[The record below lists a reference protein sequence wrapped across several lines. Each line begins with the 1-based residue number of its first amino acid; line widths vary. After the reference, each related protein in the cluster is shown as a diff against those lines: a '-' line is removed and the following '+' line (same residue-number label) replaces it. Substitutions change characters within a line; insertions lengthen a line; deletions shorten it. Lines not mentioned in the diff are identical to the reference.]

1 MVVTTPVISPAE
13 TAVLLTVKDDDVKS
27 LTAIPALN
35 DVLKFDAVIKAASP
49 GGNISARVAAA
60 SLAILLM
67 ISIKVSRFI
76 LFPVGHVLST
86 CLRQACRSP

>member
-27 LTAIPALN
+27 LTTIPALN

-49 GGNISARVAAA
+49 NGNISARVAAA

-67 ISIKVSRFI
+67 ISIKVSLFI
-76 LFPVGHVLST
+76 LFPVGHVLLT
-86 CLRQACRSP
+86 CLRQACQSP